1 MSYIEQNLVA
11 GEKLLYQTNL
21 HWVVFLWPAIFF
33 VGFLGGIIGLASEPA
48 VRVVVGVVFLLL
60 AVITGISSWIKS
72 SSSEFGV
79 TNKRVLIK
87 VGFIRRHS
95 LEILLTKVEGIGV
108 DQDLWGRILGYGSI
122 QVTGTGGT
130 KELFHR
136 IAAPLEFRRRVQEQ
150 IAATQET
157 K

>member
-1 MSYIEQNLVA
+1 MSYIEKNLVA
-11 GEKLLYQTNL
+11 GEKLLYRTNL
-21 HWVVFLWPAIFF
+21 HWLVFLWPAIFF
-33 VGFLGGIIGLASEPA
+33 LGFLGVIIGLASEPA
-48 VRVVVGVVFLLL
+48 VRDIVGGVFLLL
-60 AVITGISSWIKS
+60 TVITGIPAWIKS

-95 LEILLTKVEGIGV
+95 MEILLSKVEGIGV
-108 DQDLWGRILGYGSI
+108 DQSLWGRIFGYGSI
-122 QVTGTGGT
+122 HVTGTGGT
-130 KELFHR
+130 NEHFHR
-136 IAAPLEFRRRVQEQ
+136 IASPLEFRRRVQEQ